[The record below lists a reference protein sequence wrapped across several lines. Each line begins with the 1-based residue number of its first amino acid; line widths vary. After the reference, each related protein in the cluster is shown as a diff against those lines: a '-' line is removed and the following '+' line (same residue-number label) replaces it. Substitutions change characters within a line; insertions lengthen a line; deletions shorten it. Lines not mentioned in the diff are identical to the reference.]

1 MAQHKILVSGASIA
15 GLTLAYW
22 LKQYGFEV
30 TVVERASELRLG
42 GQNIDVKGPAWEIV
56 KKMSLEQK
64 IRQANTTEVGIRFV
78 NTRNKTIAE
87 FAKDDALSMTQ
98 ELEILRGDL
107 VNILYEQVKDETEF
121 YFRNH
126 IKTLEENKNGVIV
139 NFNSGLESNFDLVI
153 IAEGIGSKT
162 RQLVFGN
169 EVQFR
174 YLGIYT
180 AYFTAPKTPTDNEWA
195 RWCNA
200 TEGIVFLIRPDNHG
214 TTRACI
220 NFRSPERGYEKLPI
234 AEQKQLLIDKIKH
247 VAWEAPRLIE
257 AIQQSN
263 DFYLERLSQVKAS
276 RWSKGRVAMIG
287 DAAYCVTPIGGKG
300 TDLAIVGAYLIT
312 GELSKCSA
320 YNYPKAFANFEHR
333 LRPYVN
339 KVQKLPPGVPRL
351 VYPKSK
357 TGVAVL
363 NFFFSL
369 AGSKPVKFVL
379 KMLGKNK
386 SNSNKNSNCLTTD
399 NY

>member
-1 MAQHKILVSGASIA
+1 MAQYKILVSGASIA
-15 GLTLAYW
+15 GLTLVYW

-30 TVVERASELRLG
+30 TVIERADELRLG

-56 KKMSLEQK
+56 KKMGLEQK
-64 IRQANTTEVGIRFV
+64 IKEANTTEVGIRFV
-78 NTRNKTIAE
+78 NTRNRTIAE

-107 VNILYEQVKDETEF
+107 VSILYEEVKEGTEF
-121 YFRNH
+121 HFGDSIEALTQNDEGALV
-126 IKTLEENKNGVIV
+126 KFK
-139 NFNSGLESNFDLVI
+139 SGLESNFDLVI

-174 YLGIYT
+174 YLGVYT
-180 AYFTAPKTPTDNEWA
+180 AYFTAPKAATDSEWA

-200 TEGIVFLIRPDNHG
+200 TDGIVFLIRPDNHG
-214 TTRACI
+214 TTRACV
-220 NFRSPERGYEKLPI
+220 NFRVPERGYEKIPI
-234 AEQKQLLIDKIKH
+234 QEQKQLLIDKIKH

-257 AIQQSN
+257 AIRQSD
-263 DFYLERLSQVKAS
+263 DFYMERLSQVKATH
-276 RWSKGRVAMIG
+276 WHHGRVAMIG
-287 DAAYCVTPIGGKG
+287 DAAYCVTPIGGVG
-300 TDLAIVGAYLIT
+300 TDLAITGAYVIA
-312 GELSKCSA
+312 GELSNNRDYQQAFEA
-320 YNYPKAFANFEHR
+320 YENR
-333 LRPYVN
+333 LRPYVT

-351 VYPKSK
+351 VYPRSK
-357 TGVAVL
+357 TGVAIL

-386 SNSNKNSNCLTTD
+386 KQPKQQLQLPD
-399 NY
+399 YR